1 MEQGVENPIPVKG
14 AAMASIDDV
23 ARAAGVSTATVSR
36 SMSGRGAVSESTR
49 QKVRKAAAEL
59 GYVASATAA
68 SLASGRSSNIGILTP
83 YIDRW
88 FFTEVIRGAQE
99 ELASHGYDVTL
110 YNLGSVPAQRSRML
124 DDFIHRGRVD
134 AFIAIDVPLTT
145 TEIARLHDIQRPIIG
160 VGGAIAG
167 VRTISIDDTE
177 VVRIA
182 MRHLLELGHTRIAL
196 LGGGDDDVDV
206 FKVASTRRK
215 TFESVLR
222 QAGIPLASGM
232 MQFGQFTIP
241 SGYTAAKKLLNQSN
255 RPTAILAASDEMAFG
270 AIIAAREL
278 GIAIP
283 HDLSIVGI
291 DGHELGEFFGLTTID
306 QNPIQQGKTAAAILL
321 DEILPHRTETIDI
334 NTALPVRLVRRKST
348 AKPAV

>member
-1 MEQGVENPIPVKG
+1 MS
-14 AAMASIDDV
+14 SIEDV

-36 SMSGRGAVSESTR
+36 TMSGRGAVSEATR
-49 QKVRKAAAEL
+49 SKVQKAAAEL

-110 YNLGSVPAQRSRML
+110 YNLGDVPAQRSRML
-124 DDFIHRGRVD
+124 EDFIHRGRVD

-145 TEIARLHDIQRPIIG
+145 AEITRLHDIQRPIIG

-182 MRHLLELGHTRIAL
+182 MRHLLELGHTRIGM
-196 LGGGDDDVDV
+196 LGGGDDAVDV

-222 QAGIPLASGM
+222 QAGIPLLPGLI
-232 MQFGQFTIP
+232 QFGHFTIP
-241 SGYTAAKKLLNQSN
+241 SGYTAAMTLLNQPN

-278 GIAIP
+278 GISIP
-283 HDLSIVGI
+283 EDLSVVGI
-291 DGHELGEFFGLTTID
+291 DGHELGEFFGLTTVD
-306 QNPIQQGKTAAAILL
+306 QNPPQQGKTAATILL

-334 NTALPVRLVRRKST
+334 NTALPVRLVKRSST
-348 AKPAV
+348 GKPRS

>member
-1 MEQGVENPIPVKG
+1 
-14 AAMASIDDV
+14 MASIDDV

-36 SMSGRGAVSESTR
+36 AISGRGAVSDATR
-49 QKVRKAAAEL
+49 DKVRTAAAEL

-88 FFTEVIRGAQE
+88 FFAEVIRGAQE

-110 YNLGSVPAQRSRML
+110 YNLGNESAQRVRML

-134 AFIAIDVPLTT
+134 AFIAIDVTLTPA
-145 TEIARLHDIQRPIIG
+145 EITGLGHLHKPIIG

-196 LGGGDDDVDV
+196 LGGRDDDVDV

-222 QAGIPLASGM
+222 QSGIPVTPGM
-232 MQFGQFTIP
+232 MQFGDFTIP
-241 SGYTAAKKLLNQSN
+241 SGYTAAKRLLTHAN

-283 HDLSIVGI
+283 HELSIVGI
-291 DGHELGEFFGLTTID
+291 DGHDLGEFFGLTTVD
-306 QNPIQQGKTAAAILL
+306 QNPLGQGRTAATILL

-334 NTALPVRLVRRKST
+334 NTALPVRLVKRSST
-348 AKPAV
+348 GKP

>member
-1 MEQGVENPIPVKG
+1 
-14 AAMASIDDV
+14 MASIDDV

-36 SMSGRGAVSESTR
+36 AMSGKGAVSASALA
-49 QKVRKAAAEL
+49 KVQKAAAEL

-83 YIDRW
+83 YINRW

-110 YNLGSVPAQRSRML
+110 YNLGGVPAQRTRMI

-134 AFIAIDVPLTT
+134 AFIAIDVPLTED
-145 TEIARLHDIQRPIIG
+145 EITRLHNVDKPIIG

-182 MRHLLELGHTRIAL
+182 MRHLLDLGHTRIAL
-196 LGGGDDDVDV
+196 LGGRDDDVDV

-222 QAGIPLASGM
+222 QAGLPLVPGM
-232 MQFGQFTIP
+232 IQFGDFTIP
-241 SGYTAAKKLLNQSN
+241 TGYTAAKKLLAQSP
-255 RPTAILAASDEMAFG
+255 RPSAILAASDEMAFG

-283 HDLSIVGI
+283 AELSIVGI
-291 DGHELGEFFGLTTID
+291 DGHDLGAFFGLTTVD
-306 QNPIQQGKTAAAILL
+306 QNAVLQGRTAATILL

-334 NTALPVRLVRRKST
+334 NTALPVKLVKRSST
-348 AKPAV
+348 AKA

>member
-1 MEQGVENPIPVKG
+1 
-14 AAMASIDDV
+14 MASIEDV

-36 SMSGRGAVSESTR
+36 AMSGRGAVSDATR
-49 QKVRKAAAEL
+49 NKVRTVAAQL

-88 FFTEVIRGAQE
+88 FFAEVIRGAQE

-110 YNLGSVPAQRSRML
+110 YNLGSEPAQRARML

-134 AFIAIDVPLTT
+134 AFIAIDVPLSSA
-145 TEIARLHDIQRPIIG
+145 EITGLHNLNRPIIG

-196 LGGGDDDVDV
+196 LGGRDDDVDV

-222 QAGIPLASGM
+222 QAGIPVLPGS
-232 MQFGQFTIP
+232 MQFGDFTIP
-241 SGYTAAKKLLNQSN
+241 SGYTAAKKLLTHAN

-278 GIAIP
+278 GIDIP
-283 HDLSIVGI
+283 KSLSIVGI
-291 DGHELGEFFGLTTID
+291 DGHDLGEFFGLTTVD
-306 QNPIQQGKTAAAILL
+306 QNPLGQGRTAATILL

-334 NTALPVRLVRRKST
+334 NTALPVRLVKRSST
-348 AKPAV
+348 AKP

>member
-1 MEQGVENPIPVKG
+1 
-14 AAMASIDDV
+14 MASIDDV

-36 SMSGRGAVSESTR
+36 AISGRGAVSDATR
-49 QKVRKAAAEL
+49 DKVRTAAAEL

-88 FFTEVIRGAQE
+88 FFAEVIRGAQE

-110 YNLGSVPAQRSRML
+110 YNLGNESAQRVRML

-134 AFIAIDVPLTT
+134 AFIAIDVTLTPA
-145 TEIARLHDIQRPIIG
+145 EITGLGHLHKPIIG

-196 LGGGDDDVDV
+196 LGGRDDDVDV

-222 QAGIPLASGM
+222 QSGIPVSPGM
-232 MQFGQFTIP
+232 MQFGDFTIP
-241 SGYTAAKKLLNQSN
+241 SGYTAAKRLLTHAN

-283 HDLSIVGI
+283 HELSIVGI
-291 DGHELGEFFGLTTID
+291 DGHDLGEFFGLTTVD
-306 QNPIQQGKTAAAILL
+306 QNPLGQGRTAATILL

-334 NTALPVRLVRRKST
+334 NTALPVRLVKRSST
-348 AKPAV
+348 GKP

>member
-1 MEQGVENPIPVKG
+1 
-14 AAMASIDDV
+14 MASIDDV

-36 SMSGRGAVSESTR
+36 AMSGRGAVSESTR
-49 QKVRKAAAEL
+49 DKVRTAAANL

-88 FFTEVIRGAQE
+88 FFSEVIRGAQE
-99 ELASHGYDVTL
+99 ELSAHGYDVTL
-110 YNLGSVPAQRSRML
+110 YNLGSVPAQRARML

-134 AFIAIDVPLTT
+134 AFIAIDVPLSE
-145 TEIARLHDIQRPIIG
+145 TEITGLHNLNRPLLG

-182 MRHLLELGHTRIAL
+182 MRHLLELGHTKIAL
-196 LGGGDDDVDV
+196 LGGRDDDVDV

-222 QAGIPLASGM
+222 QSGIPVLPGM
-232 MQFGQFTIP
+232 MQFGDFTIP
-241 SGYTAAKKLLNQSN
+241 SGYTAAKKLLAQPT

-283 HDLSIVGI
+283 TELSIVGI
-291 DGHELGEFFGLTTID
+291 DGHDLGEFFGLTTID
-306 QNPIQQGKTAAAILL
+306 QNPLGQGRTAATILL

-334 NTALPVRLVRRKST
+334 NTALPVRLIKRSST
-348 AKPAV
+348 AKP

>member
-1 MEQGVENPIPVKG
+1 MS
-14 AAMASIDDV
+14 SIEDV

-36 SMSGRGAVSESTR
+36 TMSGRGAVSEATR
-49 QKVRKAAAEL
+49 TKVQKAATEL

-110 YNLGSVPAQRSRML
+110 YNLGDVPAQRSRML

-145 TEIARLHDIQRPIIG
+145 AEITRLHDIQRPIIG

-182 MRHLLELGHTRIAL
+182 MRHLLELGHTRIGM
-196 LGGGDDDVDV
+196 LGGGDDAVDV

-222 QAGIPLASGM
+222 QAGIPLLPGLI
-232 MQFGQFTIP
+232 QFGHFTIP
-241 SGYTAAKKLLNQSN
+241 SGYTAAMTLLNQPN

-278 GIAIP
+278 GISIP
-283 HDLSIVGI
+283 EDLSVVGI
-291 DGHELGEFFGLTTID
+291 DGHELGEFFGLTTVD
-306 QNPIQQGKTAAAILL
+306 QNPPQQGKTAATILL

-334 NTALPVRLVRRKST
+334 NTALPVRLVKRSST
-348 AKPAV
+348 GKPRS

>member
-1 MEQGVENPIPVKG
+1 
-14 AAMASIDDV
+14 MASIDDV

-36 SMSGRGAVSESTR
+36 TMSGRGAVSEATR
-49 QKVRKAAAEL
+49 LKVQKVAADL

-68 SLASGRSSNIGILTP
+68 SLASGRSSNVGILTP

-99 ELASHGYDVTL
+99 ELSRHGYDVTL
-110 YNLGSVPAQRSRML
+110 YNLGGVPAQRSRMI

-134 AFIAIDVPLTT
+134 AFIAIDVSLDSA
-145 TEIARLHDIQRPIIG
+145 EIRRLHDINRPIIG

-182 MRHLLELGHTRIAL
+182 MRHLLEQGHTRIAL
-196 LGGGDDDVDV
+196 LGGRDDDVDV

-222 QAGIPLASGM
+222 QAGIPVLPGS
-232 MQFGQFTIP
+232 MQFGDFTIP
-241 SGYTAAKKLLNQSN
+241 TGYTAAKKLLTHAN

-278 GIAIP
+278 GISIP
-283 HDLSIVGI
+283 AELSIVGI
-291 DGHELGEFFGLTTID
+291 DGHDLGEFFGLTTID
-306 QNPIQQGKTAAAILL
+306 QNPLQQGRTAATILL

-334 NTALPVRLVRRKST
+334 NTALPVRLVKRSST
-348 AKPAV
+348 AKPRT

>member
-1 MEQGVENPIPVKG
+1 MS
-14 AAMASIDDV
+14 SIEDV

-36 SMSGRGAVSESTR
+36 AMSGRGAVSEATR
-49 QKVRKAAAEL
+49 IKVQKAATEL

-99 ELASHGYDVTL
+99 ELASQGYDVTL
-110 YNLGSVPAQRSRML
+110 YNLGDVQAQRTRMVN
-124 DDFIHRGRVD
+124 DFIHRGRVD

-145 TEIARLHDIQRPIIG
+145 TEITRLHDIQRPIIG

-182 MRHLLELGHTRIAL
+182 MRHLLDLGHTRIGMI
-196 LGGGDDDVDV
+196 GGGDDAVDV

-222 QAGIPLASGM
+222 QAGIPLLPGM
-232 MQFGQFTIP
+232 IQFGHFTIP
-241 SGYTAAKKLLNQSN
+241 SGYTAAKKLLGQSN
-255 RPTAILAASDEMAFG
+255 RPTALLAASDEMAIG

-283 HDLSIVGI
+283 QDLSIVGI
-291 DGHELGEFFGLTTID
+291 DGHDLGEFFGLTTVD
-306 QNPIQQGKTAAAILL
+306 QNPVHQGRTAATILL

-334 NTALPVRLVRRKST
+334 NTALPVKLVKRKST
-348 AKPAV
+348 AKPRA

>member
-1 MEQGVENPIPVKG
+1 
-14 AAMASIDDV
+14 MASIGDV

-36 SMSGRGAVSESTR
+36 AMSGHGVVSDATR
-49 QKVRKAAAEL
+49 VKVHKAAAEL

-68 SLASGRSSNIGILTP
+68 SLASGRSTNIGILTP

-99 ELASHGYDVTL
+99 ELAGQGYDVTL
-110 YNLGSVPAQRSRML
+110 YNLGDVPAQRTRMVN
-124 DDFIHRGRVD
+124 DFIHRGRVD
-134 AFIAIDVPLTT
+134 AFIAIDVPLTN
-145 TEIARLHDIQRPIIG
+145 TEITRLHDIERPIIG

-182 MRHLLELGHTRIAL
+182 MRHLLELGHTRIGMI
-196 LGGGDDDVDV
+196 GGGDDEVDV

-215 TFESVLR
+215 TFEAVLR
-222 QAGIPLASGM
+222 QASIPLIPGM
-232 MQFGQFTIP
+232 IQFGHFTIP
-241 SGYTAAKKLLNQSN
+241 SGYAAAKKLLSLPN
-255 RPTAILAASDEMAFG
+255 RPTAILAASDEMAMG

-278 GIAIP
+278 GISIP
-283 HDLSIVGI
+283 KELSIVGI
-291 DGHELGEFFGLTTID
+291 DGHELGEFFGLTTVD
-306 QNPIQQGKTAAAILL
+306 QNPVQQGRTAATILL

-334 NTALPVRLVRRKST
+334 NTALPVRLITRTST
-348 AKPAV
+348 TKPGS

>member
-1 MEQGVENPIPVKG
+1 MS
-14 AAMASIDDV
+14 SIEDV

-36 SMSGRGAVSESTR
+36 TMSGRGAVSEATR
-49 QKVRKAAAEL
+49 TKVQKAAAEL
-59 GYVASATAA
+59 GYVARATAA

-110 YNLGSVPAQRSRML
+110 YNLGDVPAQRSRML

-145 TEIARLHDIQRPIIG
+145 AEITRLHDIQRPIIG

-182 MRHLLELGHTRIAL
+182 MRHLLELGHTRIGM
-196 LGGGDDDVDV
+196 LGGGDDAVDV

-222 QAGIPLASGM
+222 QAGIPLLPGLI
-232 MQFGQFTIP
+232 QFGHFTIP
-241 SGYTAAKKLLNQSN
+241 SGYTAAMTLLNQPN

-278 GIAIP
+278 GISIP
-283 HDLSIVGI
+283 EDLSVVGI
-291 DGHELGEFFGLTTID
+291 DGHELGEFFGLTTVD
-306 QNPIQQGKTAAAILL
+306 QNPPQQGKTAPMILL

-334 NTALPVRLVRRKST
+334 NTALPVRLVKRSST
-348 AKPAV
+348 GKPRS

>member
-1 MEQGVENPIPVKG
+1 
-14 AAMASIDDV
+14 MASIDDV

-36 SMSGRGAVSESTR
+36 AMSGRGAVSDASRE
-49 QKVRKAAAEL
+49 KVQRAAAEL

-88 FFTEVIRGAQE
+88 YFSEVIRGAQE

-110 YNLGSVPAQRSRML
+110 YNLGTEPAQRTRML
-124 DDFIHRGRVD
+124 DEFIHRGRVD
-134 AFIAIDVPLTT
+134 AFVAIDVPLSSA
-145 TEIARLHDIQRPIIG
+145 EIAQLHSLRRPIIE

-182 MRHLLELGHTRIAL
+182 MRHLLDLGHTRIAL
-196 LGGGDDDVDV
+196 LGGRDDDVDV
-206 FKVASTRRK
+206 FQVASTRRK

-222 QAGIPLASGM
+222 QSGIPLTPGM
-232 MQFGQFTIP
+232 MQFGDFTIP
-241 SGYTAAKKLLNQSN
+241 SGYTAAKKLLSQAN

-278 GIAIP
+278 GIDIP
-283 HDLSIVGI
+283 GQLSIVGI
-291 DGHELGEFFGLTTID
+291 DGHDLGEFFRLTTID
-306 QNPIQQGKTAAAILL
+306 QNPLGQGKTAATILL

-334 NTALPVRLVRRKST
+334 NTALPVRLVKRSST
-348 AKPAV
+348 ARPSL

>member
-1 MEQGVENPIPVKG
+1 
-14 AAMASIDDV
+14 MASIDDV

-36 SMSGRGAVSESTR
+36 AMSGRGAVSDAARER
-49 QKVRKAAAEL
+49 VRKAAAEL

-68 SLASGRSSNIGILTP
+68 SLASGRSSNVGILTP

-88 FFTEVIRGAQE
+88 FFAEVIRGAQE

-110 YNLGSVPAQRSRML
+110 YTLGSVPAQRARML

-134 AFIAIDVPLTT
+134 AFIAIDVSLTT
-145 TEIARLHDIQRPIIG
+145 AEITGLHNLNRPILG

-182 MRHLLELGHTRIAL
+182 MRHLLELGHTKIAL
-196 LGGGDDDVDV
+196 LGGRDDDVDV

-222 QAGIPLASGM
+222 QSGIPVLPGT
-232 MQFGQFTIP
+232 MQFGDFTIP
-241 SGYTAAKKLLNQSN
+241 TGYTAARKLLTAAQ

-278 GIAIP
+278 GIDIP
-283 HDLSIVGI
+283 KDLSIVGI
-291 DGHELGEFFGLTTID
+291 DGHDLGEFFGLTTVD
-306 QNPIQQGKTAAAILL
+306 QNALGQGRTAATILL

-334 NTALPVRLVRRKST
+334 NTALPVRLVKRSST
-348 AKPAV
+348 ARP